1 MNLAPQHQAGPR
13 LRPIS
18 VVRRRLA
25 LALLPLAL
33 VVAIPGAALAAVN
46 APELRSPEPRVPDLP
61 DPVPCPGCWI
71 PAIETSWQW
80 QLQDP
85 IDSSYNVDMYDID
98 GFDVP
103 RGVVSGLH
111 NDGSM
116 VVCYISAG
124 SWERWRPDAD
134 RFPERVL
141 GRSNGWPGERWLDV
155 RRLAVLRPI
164 MERRIDMCARKGFDA
179 VEFDNVDGYANNT
192 GISLT
197 GADQLRYNVFL
208 ANAAHRRGLSALL
221 KNDLG
226 QIRRLLPYFDAA
238 LNEQCHQYD
247 ECGRLDAFVDAGK
260 AVFGVEYKLEVG
272 EFCPAA
278 NAHNFNFL
286 KKRFALGTWRRACRG
301 V

>member
-1 MNLAPQHQAGPR
+1 MTLAPLLQAGPR
-13 LRPIS
+13 SQPIS
-18 VVRRRLA
+18 VVMRRLA
-25 LALLPLAL
+25 RALLPLAL
-33 VVAIPGAALAAVN
+33 VVAMPGAALAAAN
-46 APELRSPEPRVPDLP
+46 APELRSPEPRARDLHEP
-61 DPVPCPGCWI
+61 APCPDCWV
-71 PAIETSWQW
+71 PAIDTSWQW

-85 IDSSYNVDMYDID
+85 IDSSFDVDMYDID

-103 RGVVSGLH
+103 RGVVNGLH
-111 NDGSM
+111 DDGSV

-124 SWERWRPDAD
+124 SWERWRPDAG

-164 MERRIDMCARKGFDA
+164 MERRLDMCARKGFDA

-192 GISLT
+192 GLPLA

-226 QIRRLLPYFDAA
+226 QIRALLPYFDAA
-238 LNEQCHQYD
+238 LNEQCHQYE
-247 ECGRLDAFVDAGK
+247 ECGRLDAFVEAGK
-260 AVFGVEYKLEVG
+260 AVFGVEYKLDAAD
-272 EFCPAA
+272 FCPTA
-278 NAHNFNFL
+278 NAHDFNFL
-286 KKRFALGTWRRACRG
+286 QKRFALGAWRVPCRG